1 VYNKKETMVL
11 SSMGSISFS
20 QIASEWRLNS
30 DGSIPLSL
38 SRLSNFKRPT
48 YVDNLGKFRTW
59 PWISEVVLN
68 NINLMKQADQ
78 NLMSLTERY

>member
-1 VYNKKETMVL
+1 MYNKKETMVL
-11 SSMGSISFS
+11 SSSGSISFS

-48 YVDNLGKFRTW
+48 YVDNLGKFRGASNRDFIEGV
-59 PWISEVVLN
+59 PGGRVL
-68 NINLMKQADQ
+68 KG
-78 NLMSLTERY
+78 T